1 MNRYQSII
9 SAIVTFILIFVAPRL
24 ASHGIELDEAS
35 ATTIV
40 TGIVGVLAWMWTV
53 WFNHNFTDE
62 MFEATL
68 IGREMKSAEDE
79 RDDEEGEE

>member
-1 MNRYQSII
+1 MNKQQSAI

-24 ASHGIELDEAS
+24 ATHGIDLDEAS

-40 TGIVGVLAWMWTV
+40 TGIVGVIAWAWAT
-53 WFNHNFTDE
+53 WYNHNFTDD
-62 MFEATL
+62 MYEATL
-68 IGREMKSAEDE
+68 IGREMKAYKEE